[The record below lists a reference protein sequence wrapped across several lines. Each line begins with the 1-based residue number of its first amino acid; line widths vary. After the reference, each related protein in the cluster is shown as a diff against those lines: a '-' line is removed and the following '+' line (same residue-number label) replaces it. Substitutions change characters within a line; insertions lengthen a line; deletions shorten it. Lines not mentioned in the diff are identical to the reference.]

1 MSTCRVDGRFII
13 GDSVTKTIRRFIQ
26 LAILML
32 AVLNAYGQQSI
43 PHLEKS
49 GNVTQLIVDGKP
61 FLILGGE
68 LENSSSSSLTYMEP
82 IWPRLQ
88 QLNLNTV
95 LAPVAWET
103 IEPEQGRFDFS
114 VVDGL
119 ITAVHQHQLHLVF
132 LWFGSWKNT
141 FSSYV
146 PEWVKR
152 DTKRFPRVQMRD
164 GRLTERLSPFSDANR
179 QADAAA
185 FGALMKHLR
194 QVDLAQTVLMIQA
207 ENEVGV
213 IPDSRDSSP
222 VANAAFTAEVPSAL
236 MTYMQAHSDQLQ
248 PEFRE
253 AWITAGKKS
262 KGTWQQV
269 FGDAPLTDDLFMA
282 WQYATYIDAVAAA
295 GKAEYSLPMYTNAAL
310 IRPNYQ
316 PGQYNSGGP
325 LPHSMDIY
333 RAGAPHLDFVAPD
346 IYFDDFVHWSSAY
359 RREGNPV
366 FVPEARGGVI
376 GATNALY
383 TFGVLD
389 AIGFSPFAIDGN
401 MAVPGNPKIDVVQ
414 PSIAHTYAA
423 LSHLA
428 PLILET
434 QRTGGL
440 TGKVLEG
447 EAQRSGVFELGGYK
461 MTLSRGSGQAADSRL
476 SVLFVQTGPDEF
488 QVIGAGDGHV
498 SFSVASSG
506 PPNAGIAS
514 IDEEVFA
521 NGSWSV
527 QRRLN
532 GDENGQGQVLRIDEE
547 ASKGPV
553 VYHLR
558 LYRY

>member
-1 MSTCRVDGRFII
+1 MA
-13 GDSVTKTIRRFIQ
+13 GDSVRNTIRHLIQ
-26 LAILML
+26 CGIVF
-32 AVLNAYGQQSI
+32 AVALGAYAQQNI
-43 PHLEKS
+43 PHLEKLAK
-49 GNVTQLIVDGKP
+49 VTQLVVDGKP
-61 FLILGGE
+61 YLILGGE
-68 LENSSSSSLTYMEP
+68 LENSSSSSLAYMEP
-82 IWPRLQ
+82 IWPKLAD
-88 QLNLNTV
+88 LNLNTV

-103 IEPEQGRFDFS
+103 IEPQEGRFDFRI
-114 VVDGL
+114 VDGL
-119 ITAVHQHQLHLVF
+119 ITATHQHQLHLVF

-141 FSSYV
+141 YSSYV

-164 GRLTERLSPFSDANR
+164 GRLTERLSPFSESNR

-185 FGALMKHLR
+185 FGALMRHLGK
-194 QVDLAQTVLMIQA
+194 VDSAQTVLMIQV

-213 IPDSRDSSP
+213 IPESRDYSP
-222 VANAAFTAEVPSAL
+222 VANEAFAGDVPSPL
-236 MTYMQAHSDQLQ
+236 MTYLAAHDDELK
-248 PEFRE
+248 PGLRE
-253 AWITAGKKS
+253 AWVAAGKKP

-295 GKAEYSLPMYTNAAL
+295 GKADYALPMYTNAAL
-310 IRPNYQ
+310 IRPNYA

-333 RAGAPHLDFVAPD
+333 RAGSPHLDFVAPD
-346 IYFDDFVHWSSAY
+346 IYLDDFVHWASEY
-359 RREGNPV
+359 RRDGNPV

-383 TFGVLD
+383 TFGGLD
-389 AIGFSPFAIDGN
+389 GIGFSPFAIDGN
-401 MAVPGNPKIDVVQ
+401 MAVPGNPNVETVQ
-414 PSIAHTYAA
+414 QSISRAYAA
-423 LSHLA
+423 LSRLA
-428 PLILET
+428 PIILDK
-434 QRTGGL
+434 QRSGQMAAM
-440 TGKVLEG
+440 VLEG
-447 EAQRSGVFELGGYK
+447 EAQRSGVFELGGYR
-461 MTLSRGSGQAADSRL
+461 MTLARGPGQPTDSHVG
-476 SVLFVQTGPDEF
+476 VLFVQTGPDEF
-488 QVIGAGDGHV
+488 EIIGAGEGHV

-532 GDENGQGQVLRIDEE
+532 GDENGQGQILRLASEV
-547 ASKGPV
+547 SKGPV